1 MFVEYL
7 KLIRITQWIKN
18 FFLFVPLVFSK
29 HLFHSGYFETSLKGF
44 IIFCFI
50 SSVVYIM
57 NDIADVESDRLHPK
71 KKFRPLA
78 SGRIQK
84 KNAILIASGFSTLFI
99 VMLVQSNLSFLYFAV
114 GYLVLN
120 IFYTFS
126 LKHIV
131 LLDIFS
137 IAAGFMIRIAAGAVI
152 INVELSSWLILT
164 TLFLSLFLAV
174 SKRRSELVQ
183 KTGESEF
190 SSRKVLESYSIN
202 FLDQIA
208 TIAGAGVI
216 VSYALYTV
224 SSRTITIFRT
234 ENLIYSTV
242 FVVYGIF
249 RYMFIVMSNNK
260 GENTSED
267 IVSDLP
273 MIVNAILYSIFVIL
287 VVYHI
292 I

>member
-7 KLIRITQWIKN
+7 KLLRITQWIKN

-29 HLFHSGYFETSLKGF
+29 HLFHPGYFETSLKGF

-78 SGRIQK
+78 SGKIQK
-84 KNAILIASGFSTLFI
+84 KNAILIASGFSTFFI
-99 VMLVQSNLSFLYFAV
+99 VMLVQSNLSFVYFAV

>member
-1 MFVEYL
+1 
-7 KLIRITQWIKN
+7 
-18 FFLFVPLVFSK
+18 
-29 HLFHSGYFETSLKGF
+29 
-44 IIFCFI
+44 
-50 SSVVYIM
+50 
-57 NDIADVESDRLHPK
+57 
-71 KKFRPLA
+71 
-78 SGRIQK
+78 
-84 KNAILIASGFSTLFI
+84 
-99 VMLVQSNLSFLYFAV
+99 
-114 GYLVLN
+114 
-120 IFYTFS
+120 
-126 LKHIV
+126 
-131 LLDIFS
+131 
-137 IAAGFMIRIAAGAVI
+137 AGAVI